1 MRFGAITHARS
12 PILRAAVIQVMPF
25 PAVEIRIAKGNKG
38 QGLPFMAALV
48 QYPLSFIAAVF
59 YCNGAPYVPLQ
70 SMGIMGSHCSLC
82 GPIAVYAVP
91 LQSMRSHCSLCGPIA
106 VYGVPLQSLYGVP
119 LQSMGSHCSLWGQI
133 AVYMQRMLLH
143 CCTRVPL
150 PCDPITSQSKSN
162 VSVRPVDSVWNVSP
176 PSGT

>member
-48 QYPLSFIAAVF
+48 QYPLSFIAAVL

-70 SMGIMGSHCSLC
+70 SMGIMGSHCSLW
-82 GPIAVYAVP
+82 GP
-91 LQSMRSHCSLCGPIA
+91 
-106 VYGVPLQSLYGVP
+106 
-119 LQSMGSHCSLWGQI
+119 I

-150 PCDPITSQSKSN
+150 PCDPGTSQSESI
-162 VSVRPVDSVWNVSP
+162 VSASAVGAAPHVPFSFLRSCQRQNRPGYS
-176 PSGT
+176 SGYRSAGLQL